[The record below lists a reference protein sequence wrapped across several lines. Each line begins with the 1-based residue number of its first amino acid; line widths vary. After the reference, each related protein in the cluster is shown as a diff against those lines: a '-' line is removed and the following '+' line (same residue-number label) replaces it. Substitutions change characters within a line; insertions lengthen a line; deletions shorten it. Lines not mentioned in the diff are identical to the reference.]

1 MPRVRDCLERTTS
14 QTTKLHKQTVNHI
27 SPLDLGEYKYLRNI
41 GLIIGPL
48 VRKQQ
53 CTGREC
59 SHLVGDL
66 ERRVSTRDQIRN
78 RSSGLFEHVNC
89 SLLPPPLSN
98 LRQKKLRA
106 REPWSHADQRD
117 RQSSRTA
124 GHGTNTPGFRRISY
138 SRQIDGFLLSDC
150 FVAASTPG
158 FDSSCCWL

>member
-1 MPRVRDCLERTTS
+1 MGWRGAAAWTCKREKPSGDLVPRVRDCLERTTS

-78 RSSGLFEHVNC
+78 RSSGLFEHVN
-89 SLLPPPLSN
+89 
-98 LRQKKLRA
+98 A
-106 REPWSHADQRD
+106 A
-117 RQSSRTA
+117 SSRRRCLTY
-124 GHGTNTPGFRRISY
+124 GRRSSEPESHGRMPTNGI
-138 SRQIDGFLLSDC
+138 
-150 FVAASTPG
+150 ASHRGQQGTVPIPQASVG
-158 FDSSCCWL
+158 SPIRGKLMDFS